1 MNEEL
6 GFDNSGGINNEVTNG
21 VDNKSSEDYSQ
32 FAIPDSEQHKEDNEL
47 ETDVFEAS
55 FDEQTL
61 EEAKKNNKKKK
72 HDKKNIFKDN
82 KSLKEMLGN
91 KGIVQNVFNPTSIL
105 YKLIAAFLVPVICI
119 IVLGIFS
126 YNSAADALTSSYTDR
141 KSVV

>member
-61 EEAKKNNKKKK
+61 EEAKKNNKKKG
-72 HDKKNIFKDN
+72 IV
-82 KSLKEMLGN
+82 
-91 KGIVQNVFNPTSIL
+91 KGIVYERSF
-105 YKLIAAFLVPVICI
+105 
-119 IVLGIFS
+119 
-126 YNSAADALTSSYTDR
+126 
-141 KSVV
+141 

>member
-72 HDKKNIFKDN
+72 HDK
-82 KSLKEMLGN
+82 
-91 KGIVQNVFNPTSIL
+91 
-105 YKLIAAFLVPVICI
+105 
-119 IVLGIFS
+119 
-126 YNSAADALTSSYTDR
+126 ALTLLGKACSSNIR
-141 KSVV
+141 SHRFGW